1 MNIVTSE
8 LLNRKVGELHNLP
21 AMPAVLRSLSECLSQ
36 DAEMVSIDKVVDLI
50 SYDKSLAGQCLRMA
64 NSALFQR
71 KSNIASIREA
81 VVALGIRN
89 IRDLVYSVSLPKLF
103 AGTKHGMA
111 PVTFWRHALGTAL
124 ISQHFAYRL
133 GIKPQE
139 RFYLAGLLHDIGI
152 LVNALLFPKE
162 FGEILEAARESETPL
177 CEVEQRVLGFTHC
190 ESGRILADIWKL
202 PEDVCSAIEFHHQ
215 LPDEEHDPE
224 TVAVVYL
231 ADLLCRLRGLG
242 YGYYEARGFD
252 LASEPSW
259 QLLAAKYPAAL
270 RLDMARFTFELDGF
284 AVEVEAL
291 VDSIFSTERHS

>member
-1 MNIVTSE
+1 MNAATSE
-8 LLNRKVGELHNLP
+8 LLSRKVGELRNLP
-21 AMPAVLRSLSECLSQ
+21 AMPAVLRSLGECLSQ
-36 DAEMVSIDKVVDLI
+36 DATAVSIDKIVDLI

-71 KSNIASIREA
+71 QTTVASIRDA

-89 IRDLVYSVSLPKLF
+89 VRDLVYSVSLPKLF
-103 AGTKHGMA
+103 VGTRHGMA
-111 PVTFWRHALGTAL
+111 PVTFWRNALGTAL

-139 RFYLAGLLHDIGI
+139 KFYLAGLLHDIGI

-162 FGEILEAARESETPL
+162 FGEILETARESETPI

-190 ESGRILADIWKL
+190 ESGRILADIWNL
-202 PEDVCSAIEFHHQ
+202 PPDVAFAIEYHHQ
-215 LPDEEHDPE
+215 PPSEGEHAE
-224 TVAVVYL
+224 IVAVVYL

-242 YGYYEARGFD
+242 YGYYEAREFD
-252 LASEPSW
+252 LASEPAW
-259 QLLAAKYPAAL
+259 HYLAKKYPAAV

-284 AVEVEAL
+284 AVEVEAM
-291 VDSIFSTERHS
+291 VDSIFSTERPK

>member
-1 MNIVTSE
+1 MNAATSE
-8 LLNRKVGELHNLP
+8 LLQRKVGELHNLP

-36 DAEMVSIDKVVDLI
+36 DASAVSIEKVVDLI

-71 KSNIASIREA
+71 QKNVASIRDA

-103 AGTKHGMA
+103 AGAGHGMA

-139 RFYLAGLLHDIGI
+139 KFYLAGLLHDIGI

-162 FGEILEAARESETPL
+162 CGEILETAKATETPL
-177 CEVEQRVLGFTHC
+177 CEVEQQVLGFTHC
-190 ESGRILADIWKL
+190 ESGRILAGIWNL
-202 PEDVCSAIEFHHQ
+202 PPDVSDVIEYHHQ
-215 LPDEEHDPE
+215 PPGDGEHAE
-224 TVAVVYL
+224 VIAVVYL

-242 YGYYEARGFD
+242 YGYYEARQFD
-252 LASEPSW
+252 LSSEPAW
-259 QLLAAKYPAAL
+259 QLLAAKYPAAH
-270 RLDMARFTFELDGF
+270 RLDIARFTFELDGF
-284 AVEVEAL
+284 AIEVEAL
-291 VDSIFSTERHS
+291 VDSIFSTEHAK

>member
-1 MNIVTSE
+1 MNAATSE
-8 LLNRKVGELHNLP
+8 LLTRRVGELRNLP
-21 AMPAVLRSLSECLSQ
+21 AMPAVLRSLGECLSQ
-36 DAEMVSIDKVVDLI
+36 DASTVSIDKVVDLI

-71 KSNIASIREA
+71 KTNVESIHDA

-89 IRDLVYSVSLPKLF
+89 VRDLVYSVSLPKLF
-103 AGTKHGMA
+103 AGSKHGMA
-111 PVTFWRHALGTAL
+111 PITFWRHALGTAL

-139 RFYLAGLLHDIGI
+139 KFYLAGLLHDIGI

-162 FGEILEAARESETPL
+162 FGDILETAKESETPI

-190 ESGRILADIWKL
+190 ESGRVLADVWNL
-202 PEDVCSAIEFHHQ
+202 PPDVATVIEYHHQ
-215 LPDEEHDPE
+215 PPVSGEYAEV
-224 TVAVVYL
+224 VAVVYL

-242 YGYYEARGFD
+242 YGYYEAREFD
-252 LASEPSW
+252 LTSEPSW
-259 QLLAAKYPAAL
+259 ELLVAKYPTAS

-284 AVEVEAL
+284 ALEVEAL
-291 VDSIFSTERHS
+291 VDSIFSTERAT